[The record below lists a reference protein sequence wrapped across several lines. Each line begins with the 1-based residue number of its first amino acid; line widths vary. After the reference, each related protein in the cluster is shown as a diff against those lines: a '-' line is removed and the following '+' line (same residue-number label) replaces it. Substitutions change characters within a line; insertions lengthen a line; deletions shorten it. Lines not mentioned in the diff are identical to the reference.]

1 MWWMDS
7 GYIMFVLPALV
18 FTLWAQFRVSSTY
31 EKYGKIRSRQG
42 ITAEQAARRI
52 LDRNG
57 LYHVQIGHVRGNLT
71 DYFNPKT
78 NTVNLSDSTC
88 FSTSVAAI
96 GVAAHEVGHA
106 IQYATGYLPIKIRN
120 AIVPVVNIASR
131 AAIPLFV
138 VGLFFNSGFMM
149 DIGILFFTAAVL
161 FQMITLPVELNASR
175 RAVFIVENDYILEKD
190 EVSGAKKVLTAA
202 AMTYVASA
210 AMSVAQLMRLLSARG
225 RRDG

>member
-1 MWWMDS
+1 MWWIDS
-7 GYIMFVLPALV
+7 GYIMFVLPALI
-18 FTLWAQFRVSSTY
+18 FSLWAQFLVSSTY
-31 EKYGKIRSRQG
+31 AKYGKIRSRQG

-57 LYHVQIGHVRGNLT
+57 LYHVQIGHVHGNLT
-71 DYFNPKT
+71 DHFNPKT

-106 IQYATGYLPIKIRN
+106 IQHATGYLPIKIRN
-120 AIVPVVNIASR
+120 SIVPVVNVASR

-138 VGLFFNSGFMM
+138 VGLFFNSGLMM
-149 DIGILFFTAAVL
+149 DIGILFFTVAVL
-161 FQMITLPVELNASR
+161 FQIITLPVELNASR

-210 AMSVAQLMRLLSARG
+210 AMSLAQLLRLLSARG